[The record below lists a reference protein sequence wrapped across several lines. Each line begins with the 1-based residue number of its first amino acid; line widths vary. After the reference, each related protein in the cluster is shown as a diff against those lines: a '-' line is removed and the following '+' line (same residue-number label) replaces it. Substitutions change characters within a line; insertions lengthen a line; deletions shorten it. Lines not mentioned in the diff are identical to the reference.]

1 MPEPFFYLNS
11 FGNKDAMTNISIDV
25 KTKQARKNE
34 AVTLLRIEIAK
45 GWDGPVSKRK
55 VKDIIRAKTEVRKS

>member
-1 MPEPFFYLNS
+1 
-11 FGNKDAMTNISIDV
+11 MTNISIDV